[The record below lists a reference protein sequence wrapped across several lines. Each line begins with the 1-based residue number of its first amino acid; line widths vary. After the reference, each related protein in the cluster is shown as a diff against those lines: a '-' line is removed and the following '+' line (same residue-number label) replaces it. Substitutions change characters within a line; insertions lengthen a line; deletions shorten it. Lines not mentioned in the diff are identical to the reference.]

1 MSSRVI
7 AVCDICGR
15 QQEFKIG
22 APVDSYAWSRELTM
36 EGWQQRTDDQEI
48 CQQHPRLVES

>member
-36 EGWQQRTDDQEI
+36 EGWQERTDDQEI